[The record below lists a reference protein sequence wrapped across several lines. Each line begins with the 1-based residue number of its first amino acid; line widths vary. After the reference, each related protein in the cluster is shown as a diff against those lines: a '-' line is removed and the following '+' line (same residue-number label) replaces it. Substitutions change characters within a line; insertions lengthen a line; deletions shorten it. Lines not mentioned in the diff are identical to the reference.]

1 MTDDNPIVGHKTFA
15 DGAGGFRHEPLRKD
29 EADALWASCE
39 ADRERRASDM
49 PDEKAALKILFDAW
63 LRLKELGWREAAYCP
78 KDGSPF
84 QIIEAGS
91 TGIFDA
97 FYQGKWPDGYIISHD
112 EHDSYVSRPGSTL
125 LFRSKSTDGSRMP

>member
-39 ADRERRASDM
+39 AARERRASDM
-49 PDEKAALKILFDAW
+49 LDEKAALKVLFDAW
-63 LRLKELGWREAAYCP
+63 LRLKELGWREAVYCP

-84 QIIEAGS
+84 QDHRGGFDRHFRCLLSGKVAGRIYHQPRRARQLCEP
-91 TGIFDA
+91 TGQHSAI
-97 FYQGKWPDGYIISHD
+97 
-112 EHDSYVSRPGSTL
+112 
-125 LFRSKSTDGSRMP
+125 

>member
-1 MTDDNPIVGHKTFA
+1 MSDDNPIVGHKTFA
-15 DGAGGFRHEPLRKD
+15 DDAGGFRHEPLRKD
-29 EADALWASCE
+29 EAEALWASCE

-49 PDEKAALKILFDAW
+49 PDEKAALKVLFDAW
-63 LRLKELGWREAAYCP
+63 LRLKEMGWREAMYCP

-97 FYQGKWPDGYIISHD
+97 FYRGKWPDGYIISHD
-112 EHDSYVSRPGSTL
+112 EHDSYVNRPGGVL
-125 LFRSKSTDGSRMP
+125 LFRPKSTDASHG